1 MRAFQNPLVSVV
13 VPVRNGARDL
23 PALVASL
30 ERQTLPRDRF
40 EVVVGDDGSTDGA
53 AAAIATSDGWIRV
66 APGPP
71 LNSYAARNRA
81 ASIARAPVL
90 AFCDGDCTP
99 EPEWLEAG
107 LRALEQADLAAGRIV
122 FRVPDKVTV
131 WTLMDI
137 DTFKDHRVQ
146 IKVANAETANLFV
159 RRESF
164 DRAGGFDDSLPEH
177 GDFDFVSRCVQAGA
191 RLAFAAD
198 AVVGHPTRDEAR
210 PFLRTVW
217 IMNRWYAAR
226 EARAR
231 RRPERLQLR
240 YWIPLFSAIRSR
252 RRFGYSLRL
261 DRRRLRE
268 HGLSPSATL
277 ELRALPI
284 MYLLMPYYQAAA
296 QVRGWWDGR
305 RLR

>member
-1 MRAFQNPLVSVV
+1 MRAPDNLLVSVI

-30 ERQTLPRDRF
+30 ERQTLPRERF
-40 EVVVGDDGSTDGA
+40 EVIVGDDGSTDGA
-53 AAAIATSDGWIRV
+53 AAAIATGDGWIRV

-81 ASIARAPVL
+81 ARLARAPML

-99 EPEWLEAG
+99 APDWLEAG
-107 LRALEQADLAAGRIV
+107 LRELEQSELAAGRIM
-122 FRVPDKVTV
+122 FRVPERVTV

-137 DTFKDHRVQ
+137 DTFKDHRIQVR
-146 IKVANAETANLFV
+146 VANAETANLFV
-159 RRESF
+159 RREMF
-164 DRAGGFDDSLPEH
+164 ERVGGFDDSLPEH

-191 RLAFAAD
+191 RLAFAED

-231 RRPERLQLR
+231 RRPERLKLR
-240 YWIPLFSAIRSR
+240 YWIPFYSAVRSR

-261 DRRRLRE
+261 DRRRLQE
-268 HGLSPSATL
+268 HGLAPSAAL
-277 ELRALPI
+277 ELQALPI
-284 MYLLMPYYQAAA
+284 MYILMPYYQAAA
-296 QVRGWWDGR
+296 QLWGWWEGR